1 MASTT
6 RDDMTKWGKIGHP
19 MQSRGLSPKDRTPWL
34 TLIITGLSCIGLGK
48 AFLVLQANY
57 ETEGASWA
65 AAGVKLDSG
74 GAASGVVRRAGGGS
88 AVDATLASDAG
99 TGNALGSAAAEAL
112 RAAEPPPAR
121 GAAADGA
128 AVAGSSPLDGLDA
141 SCGGELHL
149 DLDGPA
155 VSWGLDYKTVRAP
168 PACHAMPYRAL
179 TDAPGAGDG
188 GGVLR
193 RVQEAHEEAGPA
205 GRLQQLGVVSRA
217 ALVRAFWSI
226 ALRTSQ
232 S

>member
-99 TGNALGSAAAEAL
+99 TGNALSIAANRLSYLFDLRGPSWAVDTACSSSLVAVHQACESL
-112 RAAEPPPAR
+112 RA
-121 GAAADGA
+121 
-128 AVAGSSPLDGLDA
+128 
-141 SCGGELHL
+141 
-149 DLDGPA
+149 
-155 VSWGLDYKTVRAP
+155 
-168 PACHAMPYRAL
+168 
-179 TDAPGAGDG
+179 
-188 GGVLR
+188 GV
-193 RVQEAHEEAGPA
+193 
-205 GRLQQLGVVSRA
+205 
-217 ALVRAFWSI
+217 
-226 ALRTSQ
+226 
-232 S
+232 